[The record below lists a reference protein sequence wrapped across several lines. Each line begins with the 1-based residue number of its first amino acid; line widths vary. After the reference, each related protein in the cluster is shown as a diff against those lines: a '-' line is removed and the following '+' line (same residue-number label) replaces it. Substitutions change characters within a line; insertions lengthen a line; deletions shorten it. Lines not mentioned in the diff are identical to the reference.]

1 MKKNM
6 NQGFTLIELL
16 IVIAVMA
23 ILTTVVFVAL
33 NPLARFQDARNSTR
47 WSDVNAIMAA
57 IKLSQ
62 IDHSGVYI
70 DSIDALDSTTVG
82 NYYQIGT
89 AFSGCDISCYCVA
102 EVCAG
107 MDLMLQ
113 SECVDLTDLVETG
126 YLPSV
131 PVDPSDQDASSEG
144 TRYFISKDEF
154 GRITIGSCG
163 EEKGLSDE
171 APDIVITR

>member
-1 MKKNM
+1 MKKSII
-6 NQGFTLIELL
+6 QGFTLIELL

-57 IKLSQ
+57 IKLNQ
-62 IDHSGVYI
+62 IDHGGTYI
-70 DSIDALDSTTVG
+70 DTIDALDSTTVG

-89 AFSGCDISCYCVA
+89 ALSGCDISCFCAA
-102 EVCAG
+102 EDCAG
-107 MDLMLQ
+107 TDLLLE
-113 SECVDLTDLVETG
+113 SACIDLTNLVETG

-131 PVDPSDQDASSEG
+131 PFDPSDKDASSEG
-144 TRYFISKDEF
+144 TRYYLSKDEF

-163 EEKGLSDE
+163 EEAGLGNQ